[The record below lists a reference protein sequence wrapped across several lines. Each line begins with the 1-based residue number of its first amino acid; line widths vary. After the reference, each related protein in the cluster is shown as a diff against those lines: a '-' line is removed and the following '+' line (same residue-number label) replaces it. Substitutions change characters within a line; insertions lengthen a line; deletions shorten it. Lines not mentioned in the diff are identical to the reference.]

1 VVLLTELLV
10 AVAEVLL
17 LVYPVVAAGPLDFG
31 HPVDWGVVQEITPV
45 LRVVLAAGKEVTQ
58 VLLEVVVER
67 GYIPAGW
74 GI

>member
-10 AVAEVLL
+10 AAAEVLL
-17 LVYPVVAAGPLDFG
+17 LLYPVVAAGPLDFG
-31 HPVDWGVVQEITPV
+31 GTVDWGVVQEITPV

-58 VLLEVVVER
+58 VVLGAVVER
-67 GYIPAGW
+67 DYIPAGW